1 MEERLEGGGGR
12 WSEEAI
18 EAVVEL
24 PRKSLHAYKYVGVK
38 RSSETAPT
46 RRVSR
51 WSAVVMAAAAVAQ
64 GGGSAEWHRRR
75 RTRSFH
81 SPPRSP
87 REGCWRVRWPQRRWA
102 CLPRVGGAVLERRG
116 GVVG

>member
-1 MEERLEGGGGR
+1 MERGGDRG
-12 WSEEAI
+12 SL
-18 EAVVEL
+18 VEL
-24 PRKSLHAYKYVGVK
+24 PRKSLRVHAYKYVGVK

-64 GGGSAEWHRRR
+64 GGGERGVAPAKEDTKLPLSSFSAWVV
-75 RTRSFH
+75 
-81 SPPRSP
+81 
-87 REGCWRVRWPQRRWA
+87 WRVRWPQRRWA